1 MNPTKK
7 ILFVIPPKV
16 HVLDLTGPMQVFYE
30 AKEYGAAYE
39 LHFISFQNDLTSSAG
54 LRFWKTDNYKKITPS
69 PGDYVFVPGAEMEY
83 LRSAFFKKQ
92 KGFMKWLQSL
102 YKKGVSVC
110 SICTG
115 AFILAEAGLL
125 NGATCTTHWKRITE
139 LKKTY
144 PSVLAINNI
153 LYTHEGNIYTSAGI
167 TSGIDLALA
176 IVEEHYGPLFAH
188 KISRELL
195 VYYRR
200 SSNHNQE
207 SIYLD
212 YRNHINVGIHTV
224 QDWLIENLHRKT
236 TIDHLAVIANMSAR
250 NLTRTFKKITGI
262 TINSYMKRLRLEK
275 VKTLSNNPGLTSEAI
290 ANQLGFTNSRQ
301 LRRIKK

>member
-1 MNPTKK
+1 MNPAKK

-16 HVLDLTGPMQVFYE
+16 QVLDLTGPIQVFYE
-30 AKEYGAAYE
+30 AREYGADYE
-39 LHFISFQNDLTSSAG
+39 LKFISFENDLTSSAG
-54 LRFWKTDNYKKITPS
+54 LHFWKTDNYKKITLS
-69 PGDYVFVPGAEMEY
+69 PGDYIFVPGAEMEY
-83 LRSAFFKKQ
+83 LRSASFKRQ

-102 YKKGVSVC
+102 YKKGVSLC

-125 NGATCTTHWKRITE
+125 NGATCTTHWKRINE

-144 PSVLAINNI
+144 PSVLPIHNI

-200 SSNHNQE
+200 GSNDSQG

-212 YRNHINVGIHTV
+212 YRNHINVGIHAV
-224 QDWLIENLHRKT
+224 QDWLIENLHTKT
-236 TIDHLAVIANMSAR
+236 TIDQLAAIANMSAR
-250 NLTRTFKKITGI
+250 NLTRCFKKLTGI
-262 TINSYMKRLRLEK
+262 TINNYMRRLRLEK
-275 VKTLSNNPGLTSEAI
+275 AKTLSNNPGLTSEAI
-290 ANQLGFTNSRQ
+290 ANQLGFTSARQ